1 MPRKVRV
8 LCEGISDRDSLR
20 EILQKERL
28 NVRVIQ
34 LYSKPRLLKKMNS
47 YISDNGY
54 IDTFI
59 IVVDSHCTDPS
70 ITYDEVYSKV
80 EGSNINKVKIHVI
93 KHALE
98 TWFLAEDMTI
108 RSRFNVNFKLYPN
121 PDNFCKPDE
130 ILTDLLRKARII
142 KYHKSTHAKM
152 IPEQLNT
159 GVLKDKSKNFRNFI
173 DLIKNAQLD

>member
-54 IDTFI
+54 MDI
-59 IVVDSHCTDPS
+59 
-70 ITYDEVYSKV
+70 
-80 EGSNINKVKIHVI
+80 
-93 KHALE
+93 
-98 TWFLAEDMTI
+98 
-108 RSRFNVNFKLYPN
+108 
-121 PDNFCKPDE
+121 
-130 ILTDLLRKARII
+130 
-142 KYHKSTHAKM
+142 
-152 IPEQLNT
+152 
-159 GVLKDKSKNFRNFI
+159 
-173 DLIKNAQLD
+173 